1 MKNNKIAPFSFILF
15 SSEPLIC
22 EDEAGSDFVMNFRF
36 SLESSEDS
44 KWTFSRKRKKERGRG
59 ENCSN
64 FQVEYLREGCTLDLE
79 AISILP
85 RTNSHANKSRQ
96 RESANS
102 PLSRDREYGHSGET
116 LLST

>member
-44 KWTFSRKRKKERGRG
+44 KFDILAKKKERK
-59 ENCSN
+59 
-64 FQVEYLREGCTLDLE
+64 RERRKLF
-79 AISILP
+79 
-85 RTNSHANKSRQ
+85 
-96 RESANS
+96 
-102 PLSRDREYGHSGET
+102 
-116 LLST
+116 